1 VGDKPAK
8 REKLHTK
15 YKRYRLWNVNSSPIG
30 EPAYCP
36 EEIGLRGN
44 RFKKAMEQPGRFVYT
59 LELVPGRGSRGKTQ
73 DEVLRTAEQAAKGDL
88 IDAVSLT
95 DNPGGHPTL
104 FPDVI
109 GLEICRLGIEP
120 IIHFTCKDKN
130 RNQIESILYE
140 LDRIGI
146 HNLLVMTGDYPRYGF
161 EGQAKPVC
169 DLDSV
174 QAIRL
179 ITRMNQGLDLDGRAP
194 GGGLKLPQTR
204 TFKGAAISP
213 FKQLESEVMAQ
224 YFKLSKKARMGADFF
239 ITQVGFDARKFD
251 ELLRYMR
258 LQNPPVPVLGNVYV
272 LSLPVARAMNRKL
285 VPGCVVTDEL
295 FRQIEE
301 EAASPDRGREAG
313 FTRAA
318 KMIAVLKGIGY
329 NGVHIGGPHL
339 EYGDVERIIR
349 QSEAYV
355 ENWRELVRE
364 FSFPQKDGFYL
375 FEKERATGLNTD
387 VLAARKPRPRRG
399 LGYAVMRAFHAI
411 AFAPEAPVYGFCCS
425 FFRKL
430 DGTRLEGPVTEIEY
444 WIKFISSRCRRCGD
458 CTLAEMAFLCPQSQ
472 CPKFLFNGQCGGS
485 TEGWCEVFPGKRQCI
500 YVRAYERLTAYG
512 EEQASKGEYIRPRN
526 WALDQTSSW
535 TNYFLGRDH
544 RAETCDS
551 SDGSR

>member
-1 VGDKPAK
+1 MNQPPV
-8 REKLHTK
+8 TK
-15 YKRYRLWNVNSSPIG
+15 S
-30 EPAYCP
+30 AYCP
-36 EEIGLRGN
+36 PETTGHQN
-44 RFKKAMEQPGRFVYT
+44 RFRQAVKQAMEKPGGFVYT

-73 DEVLRTAEQAAKGDL
+73 DEVLRTAEQAARGG
-88 IDAVSLT
+88 IINAVSLT

-109 GLEICRLGIEP
+109 GLEICRLGIDP
-120 IIHFTCKDKN
+120 IVHFTCKDKN

-194 GGGLKLPQTR
+194 GGGLILPPTH

-224 YFKLSKKARMGADFF
+224 YFKLSKKVLMGADFL

-251 ELLRYMR
+251 ELLRCMR
-258 LQNPPVPVLGNVYV
+258 LQALGMPVLGNVYV
-272 LSLPVARAMNRKL
+272 LNMPVARAMNRKL

-295 FRQIEE
+295 FRQVEK
-301 EAASPDRGREAG
+301 EAAAPDRGKEAG
-313 FTRAA
+313 LTRAA

-329 NGVHIGGPHL
+329 AGVHIGGAHL
-339 EYGDVERIIR
+339 EYEDVERIIE
-349 QSEAYV
+349 QSKDFSN
-355 ENWRELVRE
+355 NWREFVRE

-375 FEKERATGLNTD
+375 FKINNETGLNAD
-387 VLAARKPRPRRG
+387 EPAARKARPRKL
-399 LGYAVMRAFHAI
+399 LGHGIMRTLHRL
-411 AFAPEAPVYGFCCS
+411 AFAPQAPLYPFCCS
-425 FFRKL
+425 LFRKV
-430 DGTRLEGPVTEIEY
+430 DGTRLEGPMTEIEY
-444 WIKFISSRCRRCGD
+444 WVKFISSRCRRCGD
-458 CTLAEMAFLCPQSQ
+458 CTLAEVAFLCPQSQ

-485 TEGWCEVFPGKRQCI
+485 TEGWCEVFPGRRKCI
-500 YVRAYERLTAYG
+500 YVRAYERLKIYA
-512 EEQASKGEYIRPRN
+512 EEESLNGDYIRPRN
-526 WALDQTSSW
+526 WALDETSSW

-544 RAETCDS
+544 RKETCNGTD
-551 SDGSR
+551 